1 MKRFTDY
8 FIEQENLGNNK
19 EIRELSEDV
28 IFRICK
34 VAWRKHRK
42 YIERFI
48 AQLADIDPEINS
60 MLDDIN
66 ADEGPTSPH
75 DDDMNKDEVVPSDA
89 DGSPGLESGGE
100 E

>member
-8 FIEQENLGNNK
+8 FIEQEESGVNP
-19 EIRELSEDV
+19 EIKELSEDV

-42 YIERFI
+42 HVERFI
-48 AQLADIDPEINS
+48 AQLADMDPEIKS
-60 MLDDIN
+60 MLNDVN

-75 DDDMNKDEVVPSDA
+75 EDDVNKDEVVPSDA
-89 DGSPGLESGGE
+89 DGSPGLEDGDE

>member
-8 FIEQENLGNNK
+8 YIEQEESGVNP
-19 EIRELSEDV
+19 EIKELSEDV

-42 YIERFI
+42 HVERFI
-48 AQLADIDPEINS
+48 AQLAEMDPEINS

-75 DDDMNKDEVVPSDA
+75 EDDMNKDEVVPSDA
-89 DGSPGLESGGE
+89 DGSPGLESGSE
-100 E
+100 D